1 MQFGHSRRKSTLGI
15 LMNLAELIYTS
26 TVRKVRQSHGNAI
39 MALAMSML
47 QAILFIVAFYFMFT
61 VLGTRGMAIRGDFLI
76 YLVTGIFLY
85 LTHIKALG
93 AVMGAEGP
101 TSAMMLHAPMNTI
114 VAIVSSA
121 LSALYIQTLSL
132 CVILLGIHTI
142 FDGLVIHDW
151 SGVIFMY
158 LLSWASGCAVGLI
171 FMTLKPWF
179 PDLIGILQSVY
190 TRANMIASG
199 KMFVANSLPAMML
212 PWFTW
217 NPLFHLIDQ
226 ARGFAFNNYFPHHT
240 NWHYPIYFTIA
251 LVMLG
256 LMGDFYTRKRVSA
269 SWTAGR

>member
-1 MQFGHSRRKSTLGI
+1 MFQQSQNRTARNSAMVMGELVYHSIVRSVRKSH
-15 LMNLAELIYTS
+15 
-26 TVRKVRQSHGNAI
+26 RNA
-39 MALAMSML
+39 MVSLLSNML
-47 QAILFIVAFYFMFT
+47 QVAIFVLAFYVMFS
-61 VLGTRGMAIRGDFLI
+61 VLGLRGSALRGDFLLYI
-76 YLVTGIFLY
+76 MSGIFLY
-85 LTHIKALG
+85 LTHSKTLG
-93 AVMGAEGP
+93 AVVGSEGP
-101 TSAMMLHAPMNTI
+101 ASPMMKHAPMNTI